1 MRAGVIDIGSNSI
14 KLSIGELVKKD
25 IKILEHLKNIVPIG
39 KHTFLKGRISQ
50 EIINQTVSILGKYKQ
65 VLDEYETRNVI
76 VIATT
81 AVREARNRDIFIDA
95 VLRRT
100 GFKIE
105 VFTAGDV
112 VYYSDSYL
120 SYMLKKTYPIHMKN
134 LLIAELG
141 AGSLDVSMMGKG
153 LILSNFALP
162 VGTMRIRQ
170 LMNKLDG
177 SMEENHEVVKEYI
190 GNAFQYLKRNIPEIH
205 MDDIILIDENYS
217 LYIQQILAREKK
229 EEEKFY
235 QLGAKDAETFMMQLV
250 DKRVEEIA
258 REYKIPLDIAD
269 VITEYA
275 IILNNFFSLTKNK
288 HIYIFNTSLAEAILA
303 NILLNVELAEKY
315 NKTNQLVS
323 AARFLCRKFNV
334 DLNHAKQVAHLSQ
347 VLFDA
352 LKGHLGINEEDSLY
366 LILAAYLRDIGL
378 FIHNRS
384 HHKHTEYIISC
395 SRLFRLTDDEVKII
409 ACIARYHRRGTPKNT
424 HVLYSS
430 LPLDKQILV
439 QKLSAL
445 LRIANSLDASHKQ
458 KVKSLQVKLNRNQ
471 DVTLIV
477 ETYQNFTLEKMYFLD
492 RKEYFEEI
500 TGNKVNLA
508 VQNTP

>member
-14 KLSIGELVKKD
+14 KLSIGEDVKKD
-25 IKILEHLKNIVPIG
+25 INILEHLKNIVPIG

-50 EIINQTVSILGKYKQ
+50 EIINQTVNILGKYKQ
-65 VLDEYETRNVI
+65 VLDEYETRNVM

-81 AVREARNRDIFIDA
+81 AVREAENRDIFLDTI
-95 VLRRT
+95 LRKT

-105 VFTAGDV
+105 VLTAGDV

-141 AGSLDVSMMGKG
+141 AGSLDISVMEKG

-170 LMNKLDG
+170 LMNRLDG
-177 SMEENHEVVKEYI
+177 SMEENHEVVREYI
-190 GNAFQYLKRNIPEIH
+190 ENAFLYLKRNVPDTQI
-205 MDDIILIDENYS
+205 DDVILIDENYS
-217 LYIQQILAREKK
+217 LYIQQILAMKK
-229 EEEKFY
+229 EEAKFY
-235 QLGAKDAETFMMQLV
+235 QLGIKDAETFMQQLA
-250 DKRVEEIA
+250 DKGIEEIA
-258 REYKIPLDIAD
+258 REYKIPIDIAD

-334 DLNHAKQVAHLSQ
+334 DLNHAKQVANLSQ
-347 VLFDA
+347 MLFDG
-352 LKGHLGINEEDSLY
+352 LKDQLGLKEDDSLY

-378 FIHNRS
+378 FVHNRS
-384 HHKHTEYIISC
+384 HHKHTEYMISC
-395 SRLFRLTDDEVKII
+395 LKLFRLTDEEVRVI
-409 ACIARYHRRGTPKNT
+409 ACIARYHRRGTPREA
-424 HVLYSS
+424 HPLYNS
-430 LPLDKQILV
+430 LPLDRQILV

-445 LRIANSLDASHKQ
+445 LRVANALDASHKQ
-458 KVKSLQVKLNRNQ
+458 KVKKLQVKLNRNQ
-471 DVTLIV
+471 DVTVEV
-477 ETYQNFTLEKMYFLD
+477 ETYQNFSLEKMFFLE

-500 TGNKVNLA
+500 TGNKINL
-508 VQNTP
+508 VIKS